1 MYYIFCVYLTHRKVD
16 DLQFAV
22 EETSID
28 KVDLEVMSVFLL
40 IFVCTISL
48 KTTD

>member
-1 MYYIFCVYLTHRKVD
+1 MYVCEDRKVD

-28 KVDLEVMSVFLL
+28 KGDLEVTIFLYVFMSLRNVF
-40 IFVCTISL
+40 
-48 KTTD
+48 